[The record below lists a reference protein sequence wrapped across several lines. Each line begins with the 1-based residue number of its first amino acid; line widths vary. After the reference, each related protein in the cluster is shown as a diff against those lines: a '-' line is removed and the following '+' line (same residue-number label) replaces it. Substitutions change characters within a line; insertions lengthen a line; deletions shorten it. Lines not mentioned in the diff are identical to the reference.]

1 VKWIFHSLLL
11 LPLFAV
17 SAVAQVPAP
26 SAEGGIY
33 IGSTPCGAQVL
44 RFLGIPPQQKCDLV
58 RWELS
63 LAVDAKNAAPGPAT
77 VQVEYGVDGLPLT
90 KLRRDLTWVAAN
102 GTAERKDAQ
111 VVELKRGAASLK
123 LWRISDE
130 TLHFLDSKNQ
140 LLVGNGGFGYALS
153 FALVPKLEPSRA
165 NAPDFTY
172 KLLPLATGANV
183 YGVFEGRTPCE
194 IAKVVNIATPAG
206 CFKLKWRLTLFQD
219 PKTKAPASYR
229 LEGSLFPAGPRE
241 GALTPLSGT
250 PFDAA
255 AQVVR
260 LELPEAERAGYARGK
275 SAEPIHLM
283 RGDEN
288 VLFFLDNG
296 GKLGLGNRDFNYVLS
311 RRPKS

>member
-1 VKWIFHSLLL
+1 MRRTTFPGLMIAAMACAS
-11 LPLFAV
+11 
-17 SAVAQVPAP
+17 VAQAD
-26 SAEGGIY
+26 GGIF
-33 IGSTPCGAQVL
+33 IGSTPCGPQIA
-44 RFLGIPPQQKCDLV
+44 RFLGIPPQPKCELV

-63 LAVDAKNAAPGPAT
+63 LAVDAKNEAPGPAT
-77 VQVEYGVDGLPLT
+77 ASIEYGVDGQPLT
-90 KLRRDLTWVAAN
+90 KLKRDLTWAAVT

-111 VVELKRGAASLK
+111 VVELARGDARLK
-123 LWRISDE
+123 LWRVNDE
-130 TLHFLDSKNQ
+130 TLHFLDAKNQ
-140 LLVGNGGFGYALS
+140 LLVGNGGHSYALS
-153 FALVPKLEPSRA
+153 FSVARKAEPVA
-165 NAPDFTY
+165 APAPDFTY
-172 KLLPLATGANV
+172 ELMPLASGPNV

-194 IAKVVNIATPAG
+194 IAKVINIQTPAG

-229 LEGSLFPAGPRE
+229 LEGSLFPRGPRE

-260 LELPEAERAGYARGK
+260 LELSDAERAGYVRGK

-296 GKLGLGNRDFNYVLS
+296 GKLGLGNRDFNYVLN
-311 RRPKS
+311 RRPVR

>member
-1 VKWIFHSLLL
+1 MKRIFTTLLLSLL
-11 LPLFAV
+11 AA
-17 SAVAQVPAP
+17 SARAQVPTP
-26 SAEGGIY
+26 STEGGIFV
-33 IGSTPCGAQVL
+33 GSTPCGAQVL
-44 RFLGIPPQQKCDLV
+44 RFLGIPPQPQCEFV

-63 LAVDAKNAAPGPAT
+63 LAIDAKNDAPGPAIAT
-77 VQVEYGVDGLPLT
+77 VEYGVFGKPLT
-90 KLRRDLTWVAAN
+90 KLRRELAWAAVN

-111 VVELKRGAASLK
+111 VVELQRGNARLR
-123 LWRISDE
+123 LWRVNDE
-130 TLHFLDSKNQ
+130 TLHFLDAKNQ
-140 LLVGNGGFGYALS
+140 LLVGNSGHSYALS
-153 FALVPKLEPSRA
+153 FALAKKPDAST
-165 NAPDFTY
+165 APPPDLAY
-172 KLLPLATGANV
+172 KLLPVASGTNV

-194 IAKVVNIATPAG
+194 IAKVINVAVPAG
-206 CFKLKWRLTLFQD
+206 CIKLKWRLTLFQD

-229 LEGSLFPAGPRE
+229 LEGSLFPNGARE

-255 AQVVR
+255 AQAVR
-260 LELPEAERAGYARGK
+260 LELPDAERASYVRGK

-296 GKLGLGNRDFNYVLS
+296 GKLGLGNRDFNYVLN

>member
-1 VKWIFHSLLL
+1 MRLTTSRGLILLAMACAS
-11 LPLFAV
+11 FAH
-17 SAVAQVPAP
+17 AD
-26 SAEGGIY
+26 GGIFV
-33 IGSTPCGAQVL
+33 GSTPCGAQIT
-44 RFLGIPPQQKCDLV
+44 RFLGFTPGPKCEFV

-63 LAVDAKNAAPGPAT
+63 LGVDAKNEAPGPA
-77 VQVEYGVDGLPLT
+77 VAQVEYGVYGQPLT
-90 KLRRDLTWVAAN
+90 KLKRELTWVAVN

-111 VVELKRGAASLK
+111 VVELKRGKANLK
-123 LWRISDE
+123 LWRVSDE
-130 TLHFLDSKNQ
+130 TLHFLDAKNQ
-140 LLVGNGGFGYALS
+140 LLVGDGGHSYALS
-153 FALVPKLEPSRA
+153 FAVAQKPEPA
-165 NAPDFTY
+165 AAAPPDFTY
-172 KLLPLATGANV
+172 KLLPLASGANV

-194 IAKVVNIATPAG
+194 IAKLINIPVAAG
-206 CFKLKWRLTLFQD
+206 CIKLKWRLTLFQD

-229 LEGSLFPAGPRE
+229 IEGSLFPQGPRE

-260 LELPEAERAGYARGK
+260 LELSDAERASYVRGK

-296 GKLGLGNRDFNYVLS
+296 GKLGLGNRDFNYVLN
-311 RRPKS
+311 RRPKP

>member
-1 VKWIFHSLLL
+1 LILL
-11 LPLFAV
+11 AMACA
-17 SAVAQVPAP
+17 SVAHAD
-26 SAEGGIY
+26 GGIFV
-33 IGSTPCGAQVL
+33 GSTPCGAHVV
-44 RFLGIPPQQKCDLV
+44 RFLGIPAQAKCDVV

-63 LAVDAKNAAPGPAT
+63 LAVDAKSETPGPAT
-77 VQVEYGVDGLPLT
+77 AQVEYGIDGQPLT
-90 KLRRDLTWVAAN
+90 KLRRDLAWAAVN

-111 VVELKRGAASLK
+111 VVELKRGSASVK
-123 LWRISDE
+123 LWRVSDE
-130 TLHFLDSKNQ
+130 TLHFLDAKGQ
-140 LLVGNGGFGYALS
+140 LLVGNGGRGYALS
-153 FALVPKLEPSRA
+153 LAGARKPDPPA
-165 NAPDFTY
+165 AAAPDIPY
-172 KLLPLATGANV
+172 KLLPVTSGANV

-206 CFKLKWRLTLFQD
+206 CFKLTWRLTLFQD

-229 LEGSLFPAGPRE
+229 LEGSLFPDGPRE

-260 LELPEAERAGYARGK
+260 LELPDADRAGFIRGK

-296 GKLGLGNRDFNYVLS
+296 GKLGLGNRDFNYVLN
-311 RRPKS
+311 RRSPP

>member
-1 VKWIFHSLLL
+1 MRRKTLPGPTLLAIACASL
-11 LPLFAV
+11 AH
-17 SAVAQVPAP
+17 
-26 SAEGGIY
+26 AEGGVF
-33 IGSTPCGAQVL
+33 IGSTPCGPQVV
-44 RFLGIPPQQKCDLV
+44 RFLGVPPQSKCEVV

-63 LAVDAKNAAPGPAT
+63 LAVDAKNEAPGPAIA
-77 VQVEYGVDGLPLT
+77 QIEFGVDGQPLT
-90 KLRRDLTWVAAN
+90 KLKRELTWVAAN
-102 GTAERKDAQ
+102 GTAERKDAR
-111 VVELKRGAASLK
+111 VVELQRGKASLK
-123 LWRISDE
+123 LWRVSDE
-130 TLHFLDSKNQ
+130 TLHFLDAKNQ
-140 LLVGNGGFGYALS
+140 LLVGNGGYSYALS
-153 FALVPKLEPSRA
+153 FAVTPKPDSTA
-165 NAPDFTY
+165 AAAAPDLAY
-172 KLLPLATGANV
+172 KLLPLASGANV

-194 IAKVVNIATPAG
+194 IAKIVNIKTPAG

-229 LEGSLFPAGPRE
+229 LEGSLFPQGPRE

-260 LELPEAERAGYARGK
+260 LELPEAERAGYVRGK

-296 GKLGLGNRDFNYVLS
+296 GKLGLGNRDFNYVLN
-311 RRPKS
+311 RRLDR

>member
-1 VKWIFHSLLL
+1 MKRIFASV
-11 LPLFAV
+11 LPFLFAA

-26 SAEGGIY
+26 TEGGIFV
-33 IGSTPCGAQVL
+33 GSTPCGAQVL
-44 RFLGIPPQQKCDLV
+44 RFLGIAAQTKCEFV

-63 LAVDAKNAAPGPAT
+63 LAVDVKNEAPGPAAAT
-77 VQVEYGVDGLPLT
+77 VEYGVYGKPLT
-90 KLRRDLTWVAAN
+90 KLKRDLTWAAVN

-111 VVELKRGAASLK
+111 VVELKRGGASLK
-123 LWRISDE
+123 LWRVNDE
-130 TLHFLDSKNQ
+130 TLHFLDSKSQ
-140 LLVGNGGFGYALS
+140 LLVGDGGHSYALS
-153 FALVPKLEPSRA
+153 VALAKGPE
-165 NAPDFTY
+165 APTAAPPDLAY

-194 IAKVVNIATPAG
+194 IAKVVNIATPAS
-206 CFKLKWRLTLFQD
+206 CLKLKWRLTLFQD
-219 PKTKAPASYR
+219 SKTKAPASYR
-229 LEGSLFPAGPRE
+229 LEGSLFPAGARA

-260 LELPEAERAGYARGK
+260 LELPDAERAAYVRGK
-275 SAEPIHLM
+275 SVEPIHLM

-296 GKLGLGNRDFNYVLS
+296 GKLGLGNRDFNYALN
-311 RRPKS
+311 RRLKP